1 MYSENEPSNLAADQA
16 ARQDAMRAESWQHSP
31 EMEEAT
37 RLKRDHPQAF
47 AALPAVVKMS
57 LGLYAEGKRAAEA
70 AGRDVTGGDR

>member
-1 MYSENEPSNLAADQA
+1 MYKNEPSNLAADQVG
-16 ARQDAMRAESWQHSP
+16 RQDAMRAESWQHSP

-37 RLKRDHPQAF
+37 RLKRDHPRAF